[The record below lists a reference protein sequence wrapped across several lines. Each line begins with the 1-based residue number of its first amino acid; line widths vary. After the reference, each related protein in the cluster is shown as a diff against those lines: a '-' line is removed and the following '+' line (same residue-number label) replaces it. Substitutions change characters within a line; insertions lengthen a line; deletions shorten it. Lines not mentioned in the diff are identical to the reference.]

1 MASGEPRAAWIREY
15 GTRAGDAQRSTVV
28 AVQVQPP
35 ALVCAGQGNRPSL
48 SRSASRA
55 ACPSQSQRHCPAAHG
70 ACAGDTNSKC
80 SPVHGSTRSRQG
92 RAARPPRPRAAG
104 RGQRRIIVAAR
115 DLEPFSFYAR
125 APCSASVWLWPDS
138 PGADRERPRG
148 DGEPGRTKRARK
160 GRKRP
165 RNHRNHRRRSRVG
178 APRGWQ
184 IGRRR

>member
-1 MASGEPRAAWIREY
+1 MGGFPGAAGSVDTGHRRETPERRLLPC
-15 GTRAGDAQRSTVV
+15 GL
-28 AVQVQPP
+28 
-35 ALVCAGQGNRPSL
+35 LVCAGQGNRPSL

-70 ACAGDTNSKC
+70 ACAGDTNSKR
-80 SPVHGSTRSRQG
+80 SPLSTDPPQPAPSRPAGARS
-92 RAARPPRPRAAG
+92 PSPRPRAAG